1 MTEENNTFITAKEYG
16 ERLVPPV
23 SPRRARAI
31 CEAYQD
37 TIHSIKVGPMWV
49 VPENAIDPRDQKHV
63 P

>member
-37 TIHSIKVGPMWV
+37 TIHAIKVGNMWV
-49 VPENAIDPRDQKHV
+49 VPEKAIDPRNKNYVQ
-63 P
+63 